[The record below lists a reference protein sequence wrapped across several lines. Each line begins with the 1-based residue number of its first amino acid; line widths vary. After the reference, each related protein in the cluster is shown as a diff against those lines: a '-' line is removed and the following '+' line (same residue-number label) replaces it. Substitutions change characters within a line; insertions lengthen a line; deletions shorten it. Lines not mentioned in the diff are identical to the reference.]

1 MTAKK
6 KKAGEPVP
14 EFPEMT
20 SAEWEIEDFL
30 EEWGPQTA
38 VVEIYRRKDDGS
50 MPHIRR
56 VDIGIITADLFGYL
70 RQHFGNGKYVLM
82 FKNEARRV
90 VKRLTIEVEGADV
103 KPGAPVS
110 NGSSTFEQQMI
121 LALIAAQR
129 PAPPLDVGALMAG
142 IGAMMGSLKPAA
154 SDPAAMLTA
163 MATTFQQLKPE
174 GDGVDKALT
183 IISKAKEIGG
193 GGNNGDGGETWPGLI
208 KEGLT
213 TAAALLQNRAASNP
227 AALPAQVRPA
237 VPPGAVPVTSIPQTA
252 SGAASVTEQAPT
264 TNPDE
269 LLKQWLT
276 AQIGFLKMKARA
288 GKNPDD
294 WADYTEDNAEEPG
307 CAAILEALRRGATLQ
322 HLLTFDPEIGKD
334 PLLAGWFQRYYESL
348 QAPIDET
355 MDSSGTGGDAGNP
368 PGHEKPSP

>member
-6 KKAGEPVP
+6 KTAPKEPP

-50 MPHIRR
+50 MPHVRR

-103 KPGAPVS
+103 KPGAPT
-110 NGSSTFEQQMI
+110 NGGSSTFEQQMI
-121 LALIAAQR
+121 LALIAAQK
-129 PAPPLDVGALMAG
+129 PAPPMDVGALIAG
-142 IGAMMGSLKPAA
+142 IGAMVGALKPTS

-163 MATTFQQLKPE
+163 MATTFQQLKPD
-174 GDGVDKALT
+174 GDGVEKALT

-193 GGNNGDGGETWPGLI
+193 NGGGEAESWPGLI
-208 KEGLT
+208 KEGLA
-213 TAAALLQNRAASNP
+213 TAATIFQNRAASNP
-227 AALPAQVRPA
+227 SVQAETRPA
-237 VPPGAVPVTSIPQTA
+237 IPPGAQPVRTIQSPATPAIPT
-252 SGAASVTEQAPT
+252 PT
-264 TNPDE
+264 QEPTGDQ
-269 LLKQWLT
+269 LLEQWLR
-276 AQIGFLKMKARA
+276 AQIGFLKQKARA
-288 GKNPDD
+288 GKDPDD

-322 HLLTFDPEIGKD
+322 HLLTFDEEIGKD
-334 PLLAGWFQRYYESL
+334 PVLAGWFQRYYESL
-348 QAPIDET
+348 QAPIDEE
-355 MDSSGTGGDAGNP
+355 MDSTRKGGDTGNP
-368 PGHEKPSP
+368 SGDEKPSAQ